1 MYCVATTVNGNS
13 PMCFL
18 VFLPFRLNSYY
29 LHKNYFI
36 SWFLYRHFI
45 KKCKLSVLSFM
56 KVMQHRHSVVK
67 EHNKGEMRNE
77 RMKRD
82 MIEHNNGFKR
92 AVIGLRILL

>member
-1 MYCVATTVNGNS
+1 
-13 PMCFL
+13 
-18 VFLPFRLNSYY
+18 
-29 LHKNYFI
+29 
-36 SWFLYRHFI
+36 
-45 KKCKLSVLSFM
+45 M

-67 EHNKGEMRNE
+67 EHNKEEMRNE